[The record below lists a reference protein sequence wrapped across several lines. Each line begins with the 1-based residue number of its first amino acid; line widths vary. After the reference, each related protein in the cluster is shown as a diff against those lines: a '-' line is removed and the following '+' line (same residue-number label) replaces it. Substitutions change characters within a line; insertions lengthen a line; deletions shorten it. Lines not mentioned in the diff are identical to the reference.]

1 MRVVVLGT
9 GMIGSV
15 VVRELARSAAIS
27 EVVAVDA
34 ASASVERC
42 VGQADHPKVSGKV
55 AMLDQYDRLV
65 EALQGADI
73 AVGCLPHALSTLAI
87 KAAIAAGCHLI
98 FRLESLLGLCTKPA
112 LAVENGEL
120 VKLPPLSRM
129 ERLQFPEPVG
139 ECEAVV
145 TDAHSTAYTL
155 KSKVTRLYE
164 KTVRYKGHW
173 DKMNV
178 LAELGFLDETPIEV
192 DGALVSPQKLA
203 VRLLERQM
211 KGGSNEDIT
220 VLRVTVS
227 GTRNGERKKLEWE
240 MVDHYDNERKMTS
253 MAKTTGFPAILIAEW
268 MAEGK
273 LEKRGVAAIE
283 DVIIGRHFDPFLQE
297 LGKRGITISF
307 KEETA

>member
-1 MRVVVLGT
+1 
-9 GMIGSV
+9 
-15 VVRELARSAAIS
+15 
-27 EVVAVDA
+27 
-34 ASASVERC
+34 
-42 VGQADHPKVSGKV
+42 
-55 AMLDQYDRLV
+55 
-65 EALQGADI
+65 
-73 AVGCLPHALSTLAI
+73 LPHALSTLAI

-98 FRLESLLGLCTKPA
+98 DLVGSNYEEKAELNEQALEAGVLIVPGAGVAPGIANFLAARGIELLGEADEAVMLCGGLPRHPLPPLWYQVVFRLESLLGLCTKPA

-155 KSKVTRLYE
+155 KSKVKRLYE

-203 VRLLERQM
+203 VRLLEHQM

-253 MAKTTGFPAILIAEW
+253 MAKTTGFPAILLAEW

-283 DVIIGRHFDPFLQE
+283 DVIVGRHFDPFLQE